1 MEPRELLTGSSFV
14 LASAADSGIAS
25 LWGQGAWSRFDG
37 REGDLSLSGEVTSA
51 LIGADWTSEAGP
63 RSGARRWTAGLML
76 SRARGEGSYRGV
88 STGTVESTLTGFYPY
103 GNYAPTDRV
112 TVWGVAGHG
121 TGTLTLRPEPAP
133 VANPGDD
140 TAMRTDMDLTM
151 AAAGLRAAV
160 TGPPD
165 GGGPELSV
173 ETDVL
178 AVRTRSDALRSEVGT
193 LAAATG
199 EATRARLGLVTAWR
213 GLAVAG
219 GALEPTLEVGVRH
232 DGGDAEAGFGL
243 DAGGR
248 LAWSYPDC
256 GLQLQLSGR
265 GLLTHESKD
274 FREQGVAG
282 SLSWQ
287 PRPGRGRG
295 PKLNLT
301 QALGGSSSG
310 GASALL
316 GRRTLAG
323 FAANDDRDPLERRR
337 FEARFGYGFAAFGNR
352 FTSMPELGFGVSN
365 GHRQYSF
372 GWRLNLAHGESPTLE
387 LALEAD
393 QRQAVRASSARG
405 SRPEPERSAGFRVTA
420 RW

>member
-133 VANPGDD
+133 TANPGDD

-199 EATRARLGLVTAWR
+199 EATRAR
-213 GLAVAG
+213 
-219 GALEPTLEVGVRH
+219 
-232 DGGDAEAGFGL
+232 
-243 DAGGR
+243 
-248 LAWSYPDC
+248 
-256 GLQLQLSGR
+256 
-265 GLLTHESKD
+265 
-274 FREQGVAG
+274 
-282 SLSWQ
+282 
-287 PRPGRGRG
+287 
-295 PKLNLT
+295 
-301 QALGGSSSG
+301 
-310 GASALL
+310 L